1 MSNDY
6 SDRGYIAGFRAV
18 IAVLLLAVSVTAGA
32 TAQIADVLVIDGKPN
47 ALFAEPLGPALGAN
61 AQLRERLG
69 KHLKGRCSASW
80 RGYQATWEVREN
92 MLYLVKVDANPC
104 SSKRTP
110 VRLSELFPG
119 TTGPVKAAWFTGTL
133 RVPQGREIEYVH
145 MGYESRY
152 EHYLILLVEN
162 GYVVNRSTRQ

>member
-1 MSNDY
+1 M
-6 SDRGYIAGFRAV
+6 
-18 IAVLLLAVSVTAGA
+18 
-32 TAQIADVLVIDGKPN
+32 IDGKPN

-110 VRLSELFPG
+110 VRLSELFPVPPDPSRQPG
-119 TTGPVKAAWFTGTL
+119 SPEPAGAAGA
-133 RVPQGREIEYVH
+133 EIEYVH